1 MERTAVPIRRTVP
14 RTRRHYDFTLMF
26 LVIFACTVG
35 LIIIYSSSAY
45 IAQSKGLSSTHFL
58 FRQGLSV
65 LLGILGM
72 IFFSMVNYKI
82 FLLKLPLIRI
92 RIATFIFLVANILQF
107 YVSYLVKDDRNGSVR
122 WINIGPISF
131 QPSEI
136 SKLAV
141 ILFVAAVCSRIPKR
155 MRKVGGFFQIGV
167 YVAPIIA
174 FIAKENLST
183 AIIVGVIFV
192 SVCFVTS
199 TRYWYYFLAAA
210 AGVAGSIAYVLLNKG
225 YRSERITAWLNLE
238 GSEKG
243 HQILQGL
250 YAISSGGILGTGL
263 GGSVQKFGRVP
274 EAYND
279 MVFTII
285 CEELGL
291 AGGIAVIILFILI
304 LMRMFSIALN
314 AKDLFGSLITV
325 GIMTQ
330 IAIQVILNVAVVT
343 NFVPATGI
351 TLPFISYGGTSV
363 AILLSEIGIV
373 LNISSKIEY
382 RDMLEEV

>member
-1 MERTAVPIRRTVP
+1 M
-14 RTRRHYDFTLMF
+14 
-26 LVIFACTVG
+26 
-35 LIIIYSSSAY
+35 
-45 IAQSKGLSSTHFL
+45 
-58 FRQGLSV
+58 
-65 LLGILGM
+65 
-72 IFFSMVNYKI
+72 
-82 FLLKLPLIRI
+82 
-92 RIATFIFLVANILQF
+92 
-107 YVSYLVKDDRNGSVR
+107 
-122 WINIGPISF
+122 
-131 QPSEI
+131 
-136 SKLAV
+136 
-141 ILFVAAVCSRIPKR
+141 
-155 MRKVGGFFQIGV
+155 
-167 YVAPIIA
+167 
-174 FIAKENLST
+174 
-183 AIIVGVIFV
+183 
-192 SVCFVTS
+192 
-199 TRYWYYFLAAA
+199 AAA

-382 RDMLEEV
+382 RDTLEEV